1 MGMSMMVF
9 GVKNSENIVEET
21 DLFEQIE
28 TSENEA
34 VDLGK
39 EFMHLAM
46 VLTNDVDPF
55 SQIESIGFKSVLGI
69 SGTGEFEVGSYNV
82 VGYLNH
88 LQLQEVTNWLLS
100 LSINSLEDFEQW
112 YEKLDEEVK
121 TTLEE
126 FGTDSEQIYEG
137 SFEPLLSLYQK
148 LVEEEKAALFCLSM

>member
-1 MGMSMMVF
+1 M
-9 GVKNSENIVEET
+9 
-21 DLFEQIE
+21 D
-28 TSENEA
+28 
-34 VDLGK
+34 
-39 EFMHLAM
+39 LAM

-55 SQIESIGFKSVLGI
+55 SQIESIGFKSVFGI

-121 TTLEE
+121 TTLEK